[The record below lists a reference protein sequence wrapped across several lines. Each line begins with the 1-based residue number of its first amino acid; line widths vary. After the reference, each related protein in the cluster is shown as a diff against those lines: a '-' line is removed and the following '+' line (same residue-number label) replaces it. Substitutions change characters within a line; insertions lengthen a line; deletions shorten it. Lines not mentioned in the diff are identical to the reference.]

1 MDINGPEDR
10 DHEPAPEPPCRGA
23 VRRRPIL
30 APLCDLIGDLSGAR
44 VGPAPSGREGAP
56 PGALARR
63 QEHLHE
69 LRSRRMRR
77 DIDVDINICYGKAYI
92 RVAR

>member
-1 MDINGPEDR
+1 MDINGPKDR
-10 DHEPAPEPPCRGA
+10 DHDPAPESSCGGT

-30 APLCDLIGDLSGAR
+30 APLCDLIGDLSRAR
-44 VGPAPSGREGAP
+44 VGPVPSGGEGGP
-56 PGALARR
+56 PTHWCDDKNIYMNFDLEDAA
-63 QEHLHE
+63 
-69 LRSRRMRR
+69 